1 MKKALCMLLALIF
14 MVGTIPAF
22 ADEGEAVRVV
32 YENITYEIK
41 DGQATAVS
49 ADKEKLSG
57 QVIIPQSIE
66 GCPVTELGNYL
77 FKGSSITKAEVP
89 EGVKKINYGAFD
101 DCKSLEEISLPES
114 LEIIGGY
121 TFFQCSMLKKI
132 SLPKGL
138 RVIGERAFQECA
150 LMEEMHLPENLEKIE
165 DYALPRYVKKITVDE
180 KNKHFTTDGTALFNV
195 DKASLVWID
204 PSIEGIYVLPE
215 NVASI
220 GKGAFFERNVEEVV
234 FHENPMSTA
243 PAAFASS
250 PALKRAVIPK
260 STNIWEGA
268 FYDCKNL
275 KEVIIGTESGTL
287 DSRIFYDCDIELM
300 LIKSRDVKIQREIIY
315 RAYKPGYM
323 PQISV
328 TKPSFFSTNIK
339 TICAPAGSDA
349 EAYANEMKIPFV
361 AIDENKI
368 TVFAHGNKV
377 EFDDVEPI
385 IKNDRTLVPMRAIFE
400 ALGAEVTWDNTERA
414 AVGKKDGNT
423 VKIKIGEAALY
434 KNGERIELDC
444 AAEIANDR
452 TLVPVR
458 AIAEAFGAHVD
469 WDNDT
474 RCVIIT
480 D

>member
-1 MKKALCMLLALIF
+1 MKKAMCMLLAIIF
-14 MVGTIPAF
+14 MMGAIPAL
-22 ADEGEAVRVV
+22 ADEDEAVRVV

-41 DGQATAVS
+41 DGQAMAVS
-49 ADKEKLSG
+49 ADREKLSG
-57 QVIIPQSIE
+57 QVIMPQSVE
-66 GCPVTELGNYL
+66 GCPVTEIGY
-77 FKGSSITKAEVP
+77 KAF
-89 EGVKKINYGAFD
+89 A
-101 DCKSLEEISLPES
+101 DCKNLEEISLPES
-114 LEIIGGY
+114 LEFIGGY
-121 TFFQCSMLKKI
+121 AFSQCSMLKKI

-138 RVIGERAFQECA
+138 KKILDHAFYDCSLA
-150 LMEEMHLPENLEKIE
+150 EEINLPENLEVIGE
-165 DYALPRYVKKITVDE
+165 VALPRYVKKITVDE
-180 KNKHFTTDGTALFNV
+180 KNRHFTTDGTALFNV
-195 DKASLVWID
+195 DKASLVWIA

-215 NVASI
+215 NVARI
-220 GKGAFFERNVEEVV
+220 GKGAFFESNVEEVV
-234 FHENPMSTA
+234 FHENPVYTDPS
-243 PAAFASS
+243 AFSS
-250 PALKRAVIPK
+250 CANLKRVVIPK
-260 STNIWEGA
+260 NTDIGIAS
-268 FYDCKNL
+268 FYNCKNL
-275 KEVIIGTESGTL
+275 KEVIIGTDRGTL
-287 DSRIFYDCDIELM
+287 DSQIFAYCDIELV
-300 LIKSRDVKIQREIIY
+300 LIKSKDVKIRREIIN
-315 RAYKPGYM
+315 RGYKPGYM

-328 TKPSFFSTNIK
+328 TDPSFFSTNIK

-361 AIDENKI
+361 ALDENKI

-414 AVGKKDGNT
+414 AIGKKDGNT

-444 AAEIANDR
+444 AAEIVNDR

-480 D
+480 E

>member
-14 MVGTIPAF
+14 MMGAIPAF
-22 ADEGEAVRVV
+22 ADGGEAVRVV

-41 DGQATAVS
+41 DGQAKAVS
-49 ADKEKLSG
+49 ADKYQIWGEI
-57 QVIIPQSIE
+57 IIPQSVE
-66 GCPVTELGNYL
+66 GCPVTELDDSAFRGI
-77 FKGSSITKAEVP
+77 GMTKVEVP
-89 EGVKKINYGAFD
+89 EGVKKIGNGAFNYCD
-101 DCKSLEEISLPES
+101 NLEEISLPES
-114 LEIIGGY
+114 LEIIGKY
-121 TFFQCSMLKKI
+121 AFANCSMLKEI

-138 RVIGERAFQECA
+138 REIGKSAFYDCSLVETIN
-150 LMEEMHLPENLEKIE
+150 LPESLEIIE
-165 DYALPRYVKKITVDE
+165 DDALPRYVKKITVDE
-180 KNKHFTTDGTALFNV
+180 KNEHFATDGTALFNV
-195 DKASLVWID
+195 DEASLVWVAS
-204 PSIEGIYVLPE
+204 SIEGIYVLPE
-215 NVASI
+215 NVVKI
-220 GKGAFFERNVEEVV
+220 DTGAFYERNVKEVV
-234 FHENPMSTA
+234 FHENLEYIRY
-243 PAAFASS
+243 AAFDENST
-250 PALKRAVIPK
+250 LKRVVLPK
-260 STNIWEGA
+260 NNCLRPQS
-268 FYDCKNL
+268 FCSCKNL

-287 DSRIFYDCDIELM
+287 NSMIFYDCNIELM
-300 LIKSRDVKIQREIIY
+300 LVKSKDVKIQRTVVGSTRPMHPIY
-315 RAYKPGYM
+315 PRE
-323 PQISV
+323 
-328 TKPSFFSTNIK
+328 TSFFATNIK

-361 AIDENKI
+361 ALDENKI

-414 AVGKKDGNT
+414 AIGKKDGNT

-480 D
+480 E